1 MVCFMI
7 HSPERKSD
15 GMILALVGAE
25 RNIRNVAAGI
35 TEKGLFVGG
44 LFFDTSR
51 HRINEQSE
59 MDHSYKIFGILV
71 GLVW

>member
-1 MVCFMI
+1 MI

-35 TEKGLFVGG
+35 TEKGLFV
-44 LFFDTSR
+44 
-51 HRINEQSE
+51 E
-59 MDHSYKIFGILV
+59 MLCWYRRTVL
-71 GLVW
+71 

>member
-7 HSPERKSD
+7 HSPERKSG

-25 RNIRNVAAGI
+25 RNIRNVAVGI
-35 TEKGLFVGG
+35 TEKGLFV
-44 LFFDTSR
+44 DTSR